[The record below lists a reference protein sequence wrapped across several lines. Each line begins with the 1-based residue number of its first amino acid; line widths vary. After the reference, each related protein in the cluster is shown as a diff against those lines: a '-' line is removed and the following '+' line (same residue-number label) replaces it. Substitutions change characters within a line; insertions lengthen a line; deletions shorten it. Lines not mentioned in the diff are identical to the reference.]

1 MRGRIISGALGC
13 AGLLVLTLVSP
24 AAGSRVEPQP
34 GPAPGCSHGCG
45 MPAAGGAGA
54 DCQDASMNT
63 PPSDTGD
70 VKLAADALDGDT
82 VSPGQDIMLRLTW
95 DPTRW
100 SGTNLDRVL
109 QCVRVKGEL
118 EPALSAEEQP
128 AVNDGAYEYRL
139 HVPENIRP
147 GCDICAQGFVAGT
160 AAGGGPQELR
170 SERHC
175 FMSGPPEPPA
185 PPAPPTPPVT
195 RPPAPPATH
204 PPATSPPAPPATQP
218 ATTPTTAAPR
228 APTQIPSEVAG
239 ITATR
244 PAPAPAP
251 AATPAPPKELPRTGS
266 AAARTGTAGGGLAL
280 SLGGLA
286 VIGGSG
292 RRRRRRRNR

>member
-1 MRGRIISGALGC
+1 MISGALGC

-24 AAGSRVEPQP
+24 AAGARVAP
-34 GPAPGCSHGCG
+34 GPRPGAGCGHGCG
-45 MPAAGGAGA
+45 TPAAAGGGA
-54 DCQDASMNT
+54 DCQDASMNA
-63 PPSDTGD
+63 PPSGPGD
-70 VKLAADALDGDT
+70 LKLAADVADADT
-82 VSPGQDIMLRLTW
+82 VAPGQDIMLRLTW

-100 SGTNLDRVL
+100 SGMQLDRAL

-118 EPALSAEEQP
+118 EPDLAAEEQP
-128 AVNDGAYEYRL
+128 AANDGVFEYRL
-139 HVPENIRP
+139 HVPDNIRP

-175 FMSGPPEPPA
+175 FMSGTPAPSA
-185 PPAPPTPPVT
+185 PPAEPPTPPMT
-195 RPPAPPATH
+195 RPSAPPATH
-204 PPATSPPAPPATQP
+204 PPATQP
-218 ATTPTTAAPR
+218 ATTPTTTAATPR
-228 APTQIPSEVAG
+228 APSAVPAEVAG
-239 ITATR
+239 VTITR
-244 PAPAPAP
+244 PGPDPAARAPLAAPA
-251 AATPAPPKELPRTGS
+251 ELPRTGS

>member
-24 AAGSRVEPQP
+24 AAGSRMESQP
-34 GPAPGCSHGCG
+34 GPAPGCGQACA
-45 MPAAGGAGA
+45 MPGAGAPGA

-63 PPSDTGD
+63 PSSDTGD
-70 VKLAADALDGDT
+70 VKLVADALDGDT
-82 VSPGQDIMLRLTW
+82 VAPGQDITLRLTW
-95 DPTRW
+95 NPARW
-100 SGTNLDRVL
+100 SGRILDEVL

-118 EPALSAEEQP
+118 EPDLSGEKQP
-128 AVNDGAYEYRL
+128 AANDGLYEYRL

-160 AAGGGPQELR
+160 AAGGGPQALR

-185 PPAPPTPPVT
+185 PAPPAPPVT
-195 RPPAPPATH
+195 R
-204 PPATSPPAPPATQP
+204 PPAPPATQP

-228 APTQIPSEVAG
+228 APTEPPAEVAG

-244 PAPAPAP
+244 PAPAPA
-251 AATPAPPKELPRTGS
+251 ATPAPPAELPRTGS

>member
-1 MRGRIISGALGC
+1 
-13 AGLLVLTLVSP
+13 
-24 AAGSRVEPQP
+24 
-34 GPAPGCSHGCG
+34 GPAPGCGHGCA
-45 MPAAGGAGA
+45 MPAAAGPGA

-70 VKLAADALDGDT
+70 VKLVADALDGDT
-82 VSPGQDIMLRLTW
+82 VAPGQDIMLRLTW
-95 DPTRW
+95 DPARW
-100 SGTNLDRVL
+100 SGSRLDQVL

-118 EPALSAEEQP
+118 EPDLSAAKQP
-128 AVNDGAYEYRL
+128 AANDGLYEYRL

-160 AAGGGPQELR
+160 AAGGGPQALR

-185 PPAPPTPPVT
+185 SPPPAPPAPPVT
-195 RPPAPPATH
+195 RPPATQ
-204 PPATSPPAPPATQP
+204 PPATSPPAPPATQ
-218 ATTPTTAAPR
+218 ATTSTTAAPR
-228 APTQIPSEVAG
+228 PPSELPAEVAG

-244 PAPAPAP
+244 PAPAPP
-251 AATPAPPKELPRTGS
+251 AELPRTGS
-266 AAARTGTAGGGLAL
+266 AAGRTGTAGGGLAL